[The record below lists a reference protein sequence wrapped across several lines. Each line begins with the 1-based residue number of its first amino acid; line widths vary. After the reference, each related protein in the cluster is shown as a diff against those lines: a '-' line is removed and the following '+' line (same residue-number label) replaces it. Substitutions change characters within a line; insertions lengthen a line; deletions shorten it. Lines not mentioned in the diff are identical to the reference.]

1 MENFKKP
8 GNVNKLISYQDTAVV
23 SKTVLKKSQGS
34 VTLFA
39 FAKGEG
45 LSDHST
51 PFDALVFVTD
61 GTAEI
66 TIAGKVNSVSAG
78 EMIIMPAHKPHA
90 LTAVIP
96 FKMMLVMIKE

>member
-1 MENFKKP
+1 MENFNKP
-8 GNVNKLISYQDTAVV
+8 GNVNKLTSYQSTAVV
-23 SKTVLKKSQGS
+23 SKTVLKKPQGS

-45 LSDHST
+45 LSEHKT
-51 PFDALVFVTD
+51 PFDALAFVTD

-66 TIAGKVNSVSAG
+66 TISGKVNSVSAG
-78 EMIIMPAHKPHA
+78 EMIIMPANKPHA
-90 LTAVIP
+90 LMAVIP